1 MKVTGLNRR
10 HLVNYVTA
18 VFASMMF
25 SVATYAEHPANQVSA
40 DAKIFIVEPVDGAIV
55 PATFTVKFGASNVDI
70 VPAGV
75 VQENAG
81 HHHLLIDVDEL
92 PALNAPLPA
101 TNQIIHFG
109 KAQTET
115 EITLAPGTHSLQ
127 LVLGNFAHVPHATPV
142 ISKKIT
148 ITVEE

>member
-1 MKVTGLNRR
+1 MKVTGFNSR
-10 HLVNYVTA
+10 YFATCITA

-25 SVATYAEHPANQVSA
+25 SIATHADHPANKVSA
-40 DAKIFIVEPVDGAIV
+40 DAKVFIVEPVDGAIV

-81 HHHLLIDVDEL
+81 HHHLLIDTDEL
-92 PALNAPLPA
+92 PALTAPLPA
-101 TNQIIHFG
+101 TDKIIHFG

-127 LVLGNFAHVPHATPV
+127 LVLGNFAHVPHSTPV
-142 ISKKIT
+142 ISEKIT